1 MNNLITNTLL
11 ALLLPLLI
19 GGSMQIFA
27 KKDII
32 ARLELLQGVDI
43 CSNDFS
49 KKQALFGINIGNVEK
64 NDSLF
69 GFNFEVSY
77 DNTKLQFNRPIYF
90 NTLSE
95 AFDELTRDVT
105 VGFEPG
111 TIRGYAVHLN
121 FSLPPVWGNK
131 PLIALLFDYLGNS
144 PDTTSLFINYIEF
157 TKEFKNNIVSYEPCQ
172 LKIEFIDKPQRYA
185 EFYFDTDSLIF
196 DNEENNLS
204 SIKIYLKTGSETKIR
219 NLQFDLLLDNPQN
232 YTITK
237 ILHNPE
243 NIISFEQE
251 SADLSIRLKTILSES
266 FSNGEI
272 VEIFIKNNSEIKS
285 EGSLSVNNI
294 EFNPDHCVTRLI
306 SSELKIIT
314 SIDSTKDTIDT
325 NTTAIYSEYLSD
337 SNINS
342 FYDRINDEFIIES
355 EQDINFASFY
365 DLRGLLL
372 KRVDLRVMTGT
383 NRIKA
388 ADLPKGV
395 YFVVVKFKNKE
406 TKSLINIKY

>member
-388 ADLPKGV
+388 TDLPKGV

>member
-219 NLQFDLLLDNPQN
+219 NLQFDLLLDNTQN

>member
-219 NLQFDLLLDNPQN
+219 NLQFDLLLDNTQN

-388 ADLPKGV
+388 TDLPKGV
-395 YFVVVKFKNKE
+395 YFMVVKFKNKE